1 MKKNLFLMIAVLFA
15 ACVQAVARDGFAIVI
30 DPKSYSEAKTEVEAY
45 AKAIE
50 KVNGLKVYTVIDRWG
65 IPDSIRAGLQRL
77 HAQKNEP
84 IVGCVLVGDI
94 PVAMIRDGQHMTS
107 AFKMDQRRDRR
118 ESSVPS
124 DRFYDDF
131 ALQFRSLG
139 KDDSLDYFYYSV
151 TPQSAQRTCPTI
163 YSGRIRPTDVNG
175 SSRYQKLRA
184 FLRKAVAAKQ
194 AQRPLSQMLYFS
206 GHGYIS
212 GSKVARIDEK
222 ASYYEHF
229 PWLGLPGAAS
239 VGNGSAANKGN
250 GSAANN
256 GITARRNAISFI
268 DHTDQNPIK
277 ERLMNELMRTDL
289 DLAILHH
296 HGYWDTEYLNGTAPI
311 RTVREAKEFIMQN
324 LREHVYAAHQR
335 GKNADSISLAFQQRF
350 DVPATWLKGALDDSV
365 AAQDSLLDAATDLH
379 LEDFAA
385 WGYQPNT
392 PVVVID
398 ACFCGSF
405 HQSDCIANEY
415 IFNPGGTVAVVA
427 NTVNALQ
434 DKWSDHLVG
443 LLGLGGVVGDL
454 PRFSGYL
461 ESHVIGDPT
470 YSFIPQPDAVDVD
483 HLININNKA
492 RWQQLL
498 KSPQPELQ
506 CLAIVELARMGAIS
520 SAGLLDIVMTSPYGI
535 VRLQA
540 FLSLADF
547 NDDNYIEGIIV
558 ASQDAFEL
566 LQRMAVRAMTASGDE
581 RLIPSLMT
589 LAIAN
594 NSSQRI
600 TFNALNALSV
610 YPEERLMAEFARQF
624 DSPSVRYIRKDS
636 VRGVIAHAIQS
647 AASRLAPEVDSLFS
661 ANTKPRAARF
671 ILRSM
676 RNQMPHYKVPELI
689 RYYNQTTDDE
699 LRIAVLELLGW
710 HPNSCMVK
718 QMREFAR
725 QQSQDT
731 ALPAAVRDE
740 ALKTYHRLGGQR

>member
-1 MKKNLFLMIAVLFA
+1 MKKTITLIFVALLAMSVRAV
-15 ACVQAVARDGFAIVI
+15 VRDGFAIVI
-30 DPKSYSEAKTEVEAY
+30 DPKSYAEARTEVEAY
-45 AKAIE
+45 ASAIE
-50 KVNGLKVYTVIDRWG
+50 KVNGLKVYTLIDRWG
-65 IPDSIRAGLQRL
+65 IPDSIRQHLYRL
-77 HAQKNEP
+77 HTQKNEP
-84 IVGCVLVGDI
+84 IVGCVFVGDI

-131 ALQFRSLG
+131 SLQFRSLG

-184 FLRKAVAAKQ
+184 FLKKAVAAKQ
-194 AQRPLSQMLYFS
+194 AQRPMRQMLYFS

-229 PWLGLPGAAS
+229 SWLGLPDAAS
-239 VGNGSAANKGN
+239 VGKGN

-268 DHTDQNPIK
+268 DHTDQNPVK

-289 DLAILHH
+289 DLAVLHH
-296 HGYWDTEYLNGTAPI
+296 HGYFDTEYLNGTAPI

-350 DVPATWLKGALDDSV
+350 DVPASWLKGALNDSV
-365 AAQDSLLDAATDLH
+365 AAQDSLMDAATDLH

-385 WGYQPNT
+385 YGYQPNT
-392 PVVVID
+392 PVVIID
-398 ACFCGSF
+398 ACFCGSY

-415 IFNPGGTVAVVA
+415 IFSPGGTVAVVA

-470 YSFIPQPDAVDVD
+470 YSFAPQPDAVDVD
-483 HLININNKA
+483 HLININDKG

-506 CLAIVELARMGAIS
+506 CLAILELARMGAVS
-520 SAGLLDIVMTSPYGI
+520 SADLLSIVKTSPYGI

-558 ASQDAFEL
+558 ASDDAFEL

-581 RLIPSLMT
+581 RLIPSLIS

-594 NSSQRI
+594 NTTPRV
-600 TFNALNALSV
+600 TFNALNALCV
-610 YPEERLMAEFARQF
+610 YPEDQLMNEFARQF
-624 DSPSVRYIRKDS
+624 DNPSVRYIRKDS
-636 VRGVIAHAIQS
+636 VRQVIAHAIQS
-647 AASRLAPEVDSLFS
+647 AASRLAPEADSLLS
-661 ANTKPRAARF
+661 PNIKAKTARF

-689 RYYNQTTDDE
+689 RFYNQTTDDD
-699 LRIAVLELLGW
+699 LRITVLELLGW
-710 HPNSCMVK
+710 HPNSCQVK
-718 QMREFAR
+718 LMRQFAK
-725 QQSQDT
+725 QQADNA
-731 ALPAAVRDE
+731 ALPVAVRDE
-740 ALKTYHRLGGQR
+740 ALKTYHRLGGAK